1 MIHQQ
6 SFFKTVITVLA
17 LGGLAACAS
26 LNPPQGKMEELY
38 LSPGVMQLVDNSPE
52 GTGLKPQED
61 ERVVCSRYRPT
72 GSHRPILRCET
83 KQEYNKVRRDSEAYI
98 DSMRTSSRR

>member
-6 SFFKTVITVLA
+6 SIFKPFLTA
-17 LGGLAACAS
+17 LVMSGLTACAS

-72 GSHRPILRCET
+72 GSHRPILRCQT
-83 KQEYNKVRRDSEAYI
+83 KVEYNKVRRDSEAYI

>member
-1 MIHQQ
+1 MIQPQ
-6 SFFKTVITVLA
+6 SLFKPLVIA
-17 LGGLAACAS
+17 CGLGGLVACAS
-26 LNPPQGKMEELY
+26 INPPQGKIEELY

-72 GSHRPILRCET
+72 GSHRPVLRCQT
-83 KQEYNKVRRDSEAYI
+83 KVEYNKVKRDSEAYI